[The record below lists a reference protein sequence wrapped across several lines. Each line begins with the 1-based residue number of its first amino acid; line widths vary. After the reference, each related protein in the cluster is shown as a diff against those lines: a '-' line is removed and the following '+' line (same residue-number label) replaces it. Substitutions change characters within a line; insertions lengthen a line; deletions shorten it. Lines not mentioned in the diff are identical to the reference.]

1 MSFAAG
7 ESAASDAQDLNR
19 RYHLV
24 KALLEEHVPRVYRF
38 ALRLTNNHQDAED
51 LTQET
56 CLRAWRHRGRLRDP
70 AAVRVW
76 LFTIAANLWRD
87 RLRRHKRQP
96 EISSGEDFRSLEDFG
111 SLREGTAPPDAAMA
125 AQEDHDR
132 VVEALQRLPSRQRE
146 VLYLH
151 AWEQLSLGE
160 IAQVL
165 GISVDAVKSSLSL
178 ARRRMREWLRT
189 ATHSA
194 SDCASSTDE
203 QARM

>member
-1 MSFAAG
+1 M
-7 ESAASDAQDLNR
+7 
-19 RYHLV
+19 
-24 KALLEEHVPRVYRF
+24 KALLEEYVPRVYRF

-56 CLRAWRHRGRLRDP
+56 CLRDV

-87 RLRRHKRQP
+87 RLRRHKRRPRAIETLDDDQRAPTPPP
-96 EISSGEDFRSLEDFG
+96 ERGLIAR
-111 SLREGTAPPDAAMA
+111 
-125 AQEDHDR
+125 EDHDR
-132 VVEALQRLPSRQRE
+132 VVEALERLPPRQRE

-151 AWEQLSLGE
+151 AWEELSLGE
-160 IAQVL
+160 IAEVF